1 MSEGDAIEVTIDA
14 PFWRT
19 ALGVTLAEL
28 LEDWKES
35 GWIDL
40 PPGGDPSP
48 TRLTIRPQASRDAS
62 LAGLEQASD
71 EELDRA
77 ARNSDVLARLTGAP
91 GGTARVSSTSYIGA
105 RSFRF
110 ESTWE
115 PSSAQS
121 PSPHVRIRGEA
132 VHPERLWLD
141 EVLAQQPEAGIDG
154 GHAQVALLARLRRAA
169 DKLDRYGSAV
179 RLTFDEHLRKL
190 EIVTVD
196 RVSLGWEPRQHEG
209 SRRYGMGAWFTNELG
224 EREELPVTGIDRE
237 QPIVRLDRNRV
248 AVVTEDNAEI
258 IRNVRRKALDRTES
272 RAAELIAD
280 PLKLIP
286 EGVSTAGIDLS
297 EYGARVAGFVPIL
310 RVGRPADVQ
319 SSDVLWFLEEEATGP
334 FLRITVRGD
343 DAGATRVLELAT
355 PADAARLRDEI
366 VEELRKESPGVI
378 DHGGLKVV
386 PTEALRGVLEAAI
399 EQVAAKR
406 SDARASGGGS
416 ARLGVV
422 IDERVAL
429 EGETRNDQANE
440 VPWTRLDELLAP
452 GVQLK
457 SHQREGLAWMWRHFR
472 EGAPGVLLADE
483 MGLGKTLQVA
493 CFLALQKSLW
503 DGNPKPA
510 LVVAP
515 VMLLENWS
523 EELARFLRAEGCQP
537 VVTLHGP
544 ALRELKRKDGSLDVS
559 AIDPNATV
567 LTNYDTLDR
576 HQVSL
581 LKVDWRAVVLDEA
594 QYIKNPE
601 TFRSRAAR
609 ALKRDFGIC
618 STGTPVENR
627 LLDLWTLFDFL
638 SPVRPLGTQAEF
650 KQRFEV
656 EGRASPKAVADALEH
671 PSEGSLL
678 RRRTKAG
685 VLHDLPPKTYAVHRA
700 AMTDEQMALER
711 VIVQP
716 GAGTE
721 RGTLEVLS
729 RLRSLYQHPW
739 LLRPTLFGTDDE
751 APPEL
756 DDILAASP
764 KLKLCLD
771 ILDGVRERREKALVF
786 SPWIKMQQLLVYALR
801 LRYGV
806 HARIVNGEANL
817 RRQALRYIA
826 QFSEADGF
834 HVLVLS
840 PLAAGAGLNIVA
852 ANHVI
857 HYGRWWNPAKED
869 QATDRA
875 HRIGQKLPVT
885 VHYPILHHA
894 GDPEGGFDVALHGL
908 VERKRALAQD
918 FLSPDAD
925 VSVADVRDVLR
936 QQNENVQ

>member
-1 MSEGDAIEVTIDA
+1 M
-14 PFWRT
+14 
-19 ALGVTLAEL
+19 
-28 LEDWKES
+28 
-35 GWIDL
+35 
-40 PPGGDPSP
+40 
-48 TRLTIRPQASRDAS
+48 
-62 LAGLEQASD
+62 
-71 EELDRA
+71 
-77 ARNSDVLARLTGAP
+77 
-91 GGTARVSSTSYIGA
+91 
-105 RSFRF
+105 
-110 ESTWE
+110 
-115 PSSAQS
+115 
-121 PSPHVRIRGEA
+121 
-132 VHPERLWLD
+132 HPERLWL
-141 EVLAQQPEAGIDG
+141 EEELARQPESGLQD
-154 GHAQVALLARLRRAA
+154 GHAQIALLARLRRAA
-169 DKLDRYGSAV
+169 DLLERSRSAV
-179 RLTFDEHLRKL
+179 RFTFDEYLEKL
-190 EIVTVD
+190 EIVTVE
-196 RVSLGWEPRQHEG
+196 RVGLGWEREESNG
-209 SRRYGMGAWFTNELG
+209 RTRYGLKAWFTDDRG
-224 EREELPVTGIDRE
+224 EREPLPIPGIDRS
-237 QPIVRLDRNRV
+237 QPVVRLGPNRV
-248 AVVTEDNAEI
+248 AVLSPDNAEI
-258 IRNVRRKALDRTES
+258 MRSARGKALDRTES

-319 SSDVLWFLEEEATGP
+319 SSDVLWFLEEEANGP

-343 DAGATRVLELAT
+343 DAGSTRVLELAT
-355 PADAARLRDEI
+355 PADAARLRNDI

-399 EQVAAKR
+399 EQATAKR
-406 SDARASGGGS
+406 SEARASGGGS
-416 ARLGVV
+416 TRLGVV

-429 EGETRNDQANE
+429 EGESRNGPANE
-440 VPWTRLDELLAP
+440 VPWTRLDKLLAP

-493 CFLALQKSLW
+493 CFLALQKVLW
-503 DGNPKPA
+503 EGSPKPA

-523 EELARFLRAEGCQP
+523 EELARFLQPEGCQP
-537 VVTLHGP
+537 VLTLHGL
-544 ALRELKRKDGSLDVS
+544 ALRELKRADGSLDVS

-594 QYIKNPE
+594 QHIKNPE

-656 EGRASPKAVADALEH
+656 DGRPSPAAVAKALEH
-671 PSEGSLL
+671 PSERSLL

-685 VLHDLPPKTYAVHRA
+685 VLQDLPPKTYEVHRA

-711 VIVQP
+711 VIVRP
-716 GAGTE
+716 GGVGTE
-721 RGTLEVLS
+721 RGTLEILS
-729 RLRSLYQHPW
+729 KLRSLYQHPW
-739 LLRPTLFGTDDE
+739 LLRPTLFGADDE
-751 APPEL
+751 CPPEL

-801 LRYGV
+801 LRYGIN
-806 HARIVNGEANL
+806 ARIVNGEANL

-875 HRIGQKLPVT
+875 HRIGQKLAVT

-908 VERKRALAQD
+908 VERKRGLAQN

-936 QQNENVQ
+936 EQNEKVQ